1 MLMPSRCD
9 CGGRRRPGGTSGNAM
24 IEMALLLPLLLL
36 VLFGITEVGRAIATT
51 ATLNAAAR
59 EGARIA
65 AVTAPD
71 VGLVTTRVNEVLAAA
86 SVTPSSI
93 TVEGPLGMPE
103 RIVRVTVRSDFDVL
117 SGTILDSFAGTIT
130 LRGVAAMRHEQ
141 Q

>member
-1 MLMPSRCD
+1 MQRPTRLD
-9 CGGRRRPGGTSGNAM
+9 GGPRRARGTSGNAM

-71 VGLVTTRVNEVLAAA
+71 VNLVNTRVNEVLTAAA
-86 SVTPSSI
+86 VTPSGI
-93 TVEGPLGMPE
+93 TVEGPIGMAE
-103 RIVRVTVRSDFDVL
+103 QTVRVTVRSDFDVL

-130 LRGVAAMRHEQ
+130 LRGVAVMRHEAL
-141 Q
+141 

>member
-1 MLMPSRCD
+1 MQRPTRLD
-9 CGGRRRPGGTSGNAM
+9 GGPRRARGTSGNAM

-71 VGLVTTRVNEVLAAA
+71 VALVTTRVNEVLTAAA
-86 SVTPSSI
+86 VTPSGI
-93 TVEGPLGMPE
+93 TVEGPLGTAE
-103 RIVRVTVRSDFDVL
+103 RTVRVTVRSNFDVL

-130 LRGVAAMRHEQ
+130 LRGVAVMRHEAL
-141 Q
+141 

>member
-1 MLMPSRCD
+1 MQSPSRLER
-9 CGGRRRPGGTSGNAM
+9 GAHRLGATSGNAM
-24 IEMALLLPLLLL
+24 IELALLLPLLLL

-59 EGARIA
+59 EGARIG

-71 VGLVTTRVNEVLAAA
+71 VNLINARVNEVLDAA

-93 TVEGPLGMPE
+93 TVEGPLGMAE
-103 RIVRVTVRSDFDVL
+103 QTVRVTVRSDFDVL

-130 LRGVAAMRHEQ
+130 LRGVAVMRHEAM
-141 Q
+141 